1 MIKQYYNSIE
11 ELIEAHKLYLKKA
24 KKLDY
29 TEENVEQIYTRTMI
43 KNDAETIENCKNSVG
58 IVSNKTILKNHPWV
72 SDVEA
77 EEKQIKKEEAE
88 DMEYNDTFQK
98 LTKEGEKN
106 EKSGQ

>member
-1 MIKQYYNSIE
+1 
-11 ELIEAHKLYLKKA
+11 
-24 KKLDY
+24 
-29 TEENVEQIYTRTMI
+29 MI

-106 EKSGQ
+106 EESGQ